1 MIQKVLVANRGEI
14 ARRVFAT
21 CRALGIETVA
31 VHSDA
36 DADAPFVR
44 DADAAVRLPGNAP
57 GETYLR
63 GDLVIAAAQASG
75 ADAIH
80 PGYGFLSENAEFAA
94 AVRDA
99 GLVWIGPDP
108 EAISAMGSKVRSKEL
123 MASAGGPVAGLLE
136 PEAMTTSD
144 LPLVVKASS
153 GGGGRGMRVVRDLAA
168 LPAALEQAAAEAGS
182 AFGDTTVFVEH
193 YLEHARHVEV
203 QVMADAHG
211 TCWVLGDRD
220 CSLQRRHQKVV
231 EEAPAPG
238 LSDATRTAL
247 HDAAR
252 SLVKQVG
259 YTGAGTVE
267 FLVEERDEHGRSVEE
282 RDEHGRSVEERDERP
297 ALISFLEMNTRL
309 QVEHPVTEA
318 VTGLDLVALQLAV
331 AEGRSLQEVTGLSE
345 PPAPRGHAIEVRLYA
360 EDAADDFS
368 PQTGTVRAF
377 DLPGSVAQFT
387 GPTSYGLR
395 LDSGVEAGSEVGIH
409 YDAMLAKV
417 IAYGPDRASAI
428 RTLRGALGRTRFH
441 GVTTNLDLLHGILG
455 APEFVAGE
463 LSTLL
468 LEERIDAWSA
478 PRAGT
483 AAVADYATAAA
494 LASATAASESAKVLS
509 RIPAGYRNVAS
520 QPHTVTY
527 EVRGAEVTA
536 AYASVVGRLTPQPQ
550 ADDVAAPVA
559 TSVAADHVVLERDG
573 VARAYA
579 VAVHG
584 ATVDV
589 DGPEGPL
596 DLAVVPRFTD
606 PADQV
611 VAGSLLAPMPGSVV
625 SVGVHAGQ
633 SVSQGDVVV
642 VLEAMKMQH
651 TITAPTDGVVT
662 ELAVA
667 AGSQVESGA
676 VLAVIEAGT
685 DEDGTDEGENA

>member
-21 CRALGIETVA
+21 CRELGIGTVA

-36 DADAPFVR
+36 DADAPFVA

-63 GDLVIAAAQASG
+63 GDLVIAAALATG

-80 PGYGFLSENAEFAA
+80 PGYGFLSENASFAA
-94 AVRDA
+94 DVRA
-99 GLVWIGPDP
+99 TGLTWIGPDP
-108 EAISAMGSKVRSKEL
+108 EAIEAMGSKVRSKEL
-123 MASAGGPVAGLLE
+123 MAAAGGPVAGMLK
-136 PEAMTTSD
+136 PEDMTSSD

-153 GGGGRGMRVVRDLAA
+153 GGGGRGMRVVRDLGA

-238 LSDATRTAL
+238 LAEATRTTL

-252 SLVKQVG
+252 ALVKQVG

-267 FLVEERDEHGRSVEE
+267 FLVEERAGRDAV
-282 RDEHGRSVEERDERP
+282 V
-297 ALISFLEMNTRL
+297 SFLEMNTRL

-318 VTGLDLVALQLAV
+318 VTGLDLVALQIAV
-331 AEGRSLQEVTGLSE
+331 AEGRALGEITGETE

-360 EDAADDFS
+360 EDAADDFA
-368 PQTGTVRAF
+368 PQTGTVRVF
-377 DLPGSVAQFT
+377 DVPGAEGRFA

-395 LDSGVEAGSEVGIH
+395 LDSGVESGSEVGIH
-409 YDAMLAKV
+409 YDAMLAKLV
-417 IAYGPDRASAI
+417 AFGPDRTSAI
-428 RTLRGALGRTRFH
+428 RMLRGALARTRLH
-441 GVTTNLDLLHGILG
+441 GVSTNLDLLHGILG
-455 APEFVAGE
+455 APEFAAGE

-468 LEERIDAWSA
+468 LEQRIADWSA
-478 PRAGT
+478 PRADT
-483 AAVADYATAAA
+483 SVVRDYATAAA
-494 LASATAASESAKVLS
+494 LASATAAATSARVLS
-509 RIPAGYRNVAS
+509 RIPAGFRNVAS
-520 QPHTVTY
+520 QPHTVTFA
-527 EVRGAEVTA
+527 VRGEEVA
-536 AYASVVGRLTPQPQ
+536 VAYDSVGGRLVPRSGSE
-550 ADDVAAPVA
+550 DEAAPVA
-559 TSVAADHVVLERDG
+559 TAVAPDRVVLERDG
-573 VARAYA
+573 VARAYTVSTA
-579 VAVHG
+579 PGVA
-584 ATVDV
+584 DV
-589 DGPEGPL
+589 DGPQGPL
-596 DLAVVPRFTD
+596 DLVVVPRFTD

-611 VAGSLLAPMPGSVV
+611 AAGSLLAPMPGSVV
-625 SVGVHAGQ
+625 SVSVEQGQ
-633 SVSQGDVVV
+633 AVNQGDVVV

-651 TITAPTDGVVT
+651 TITAPTDGIVT
-662 ELAVA
+662 ELAVS

-676 VLAVIEAGT
+676 VLAVIEDAA
-685 DEDGTDEGENA
+685 DQENPEGDLA